1 MKQLDDLWLYQT
13 KEIEYEEY
21 EEAVKNTETRK
32 KMVKYK
38 KVFTTK
44 QEQLKKLE
52 SESAAIDTSLNDIA
66 KQIEKYSKEIDE
78 KNDELTEMAGYDMD
92 DLFVEGVKESAKECG
107 KIKTNLEALKKKAV
121 DNKKRL
127 EGINEEIVAA
137 IKTMAVAKKEF
148 EKLKEQYNSEL
159 ASKSDEIDRLKA
171 VKDEAAKSV
180 DKDLLDKYSK
190 IKARWKNPVAKLSDD
205 RCSGCNMQLPMSVIS
220 KVKAS
225 NNIVEC
231 DSCGRILYFSND

>member
-44 QEQLKKLE
+44 QEHLKKLE

-78 KNDELTEMAGYDMD
+78 KNTEL
-92 DLFVEGVKESAKECG
+92 
-107 KIKTNLEALKKKAV
+107 
-121 DNKKRL
+121 
-127 EGINEEIVAA
+127 
-137 IKTMAVAKKEF
+137 
-148 EKLKEQYNSEL
+148 SEL
-159 ASKSDEIDRLKA
+159 
-171 VKDEAAKSV
+171 
-180 DKDLLDKYSK
+180 YST
-190 IKARWKNPVAKLSDD
+190 WEEL
-205 RCSGCNMQLPMSVIS
+205 M
-220 KVKAS
+220 
-225 NNIVEC
+225 
-231 DSCGRILYFSND
+231 